1 MRAAGIASAF
11 ALFALS
17 SVAATASELVVIE
30 SHGIRLE
37 PGKTLDGAKPLS
49 LLDGQTVTLLSATGQ
64 IVTLEGPSEAPPD
77 SGLKSGASSDVKT
90 AMNGFITERN
100 ARTSEVGVVRSAND
114 VKLPDPWVVDVS
126 HPGTSCV
133 QAGKPVVLWRGQ
145 DLQQIRV
152 DFAPKDRSWNIS
164 GTWPA
169 AADRLT
175 MPASMPLRDSWDYVI
190 LLGDRPTS
198 VTVRLIP
205 PAVNNDAMRAGYMI
219 AAGCENQLN
228 ALLATYQK

>member
-1 MRAAGIASAF
+1 MRLVLIVSAL
-11 ALFALS
+11 AVLALS
-17 SVAATASELVVIE
+17 SLAATAAELVVIE
-30 SHGIRLE
+30 SHGIHLE
-37 PGKTLDGAKPLS
+37 PGTTVDGSKPLS
-49 LLDGQTVTLLSATGQ
+49 LLDGQTVTMLTASGQ
-64 IVTLEGPSEAPPD
+64 IVKLEGPSEAAPE
-77 SGLKSGASSDVKT
+77 SGVKGGAGGDVQT
-90 AMNGFITERN
+90 AMAALITERRV
-100 ARTSEVGVVRSAND
+100 RTSEVGVVRGEND

-133 QAGKPVVLWRGQ
+133 QAGKAVVLWRVE
-145 DLQQIRV
+145 DLRETRV
-152 DFAPKDRSWNIS
+152 DFAPKDRSWNVS

-175 MPASMPLRDSWDYVI
+175 MPASMPLRDQWDYVVA
-190 LLGDRPTS
+190 LGDKLAP

-228 ALLATYQK
+228 ALLAGWQK